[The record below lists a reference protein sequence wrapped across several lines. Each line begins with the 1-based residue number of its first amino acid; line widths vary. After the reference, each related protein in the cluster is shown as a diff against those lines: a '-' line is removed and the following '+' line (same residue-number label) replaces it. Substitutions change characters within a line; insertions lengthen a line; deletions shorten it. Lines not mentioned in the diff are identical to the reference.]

1 MHKFYLRILTL
12 SAIMLIFGN
21 NLFAQSYKLVWS
33 DEFNGTS
40 LDQSKWNYETGN
52 NNGNNNEWEYYT
64 TRSQNLYFDNGM
76 MVIKAIK
83 EDYGGQHYTSAR
95 INTSG
100 KFSFKYGKIEARMKL
115 PYGQGIWP
123 AFWMLGDNI
132 SSVGWPASGETDIME
147 LIGGS
152 ASGRDNT
159 VYGTV
164 HWSQNGSHAQY
175 GKSYTLSSGIF
186 ADDFHTFAIT
196 WDPQQIVWYVDG
208 KSYCAIDISSADLSA
223 FQNKSFIIFNLAVG
237 GDWPGYPDNTT
248 VFPQTMQ
255 VDYVRVYEDTDIA
268 PQISITSPSSNTDYP
283 ENSNISIKADASVGN
298 GNISLVEFY
307 QGSMKIGETDLAP
320 YAMTWR
326 NVLSGNYTISA
337 KVYTDKNF
345 TSVSDAVNVKVGSGS
360 VNAPFGGS
368 AFNIPGIIEAENY
381 NLGGSNVGYY
391 DSTPGNTGGTYRSD
405 DVDIQECSDTNGG
418 YDIGWVTAN
427 EWLAYSV
434 DVKKTAEYQFTTRVA
449 SNSTGGKF
457 HIEIDGTNVTG
468 SLTAPVTGGWQ
479 TWKDV
484 VSSNINLQ
492 AGFHIMK
499 LVIESGEF
507 NINKIDVYEPN
518 TQPQIQVVFPNG
530 NEDLQIGSIQEIRW
544 NSLMVSDVKIGLST
558 DGGKS
563 WSTISSGSSSQFGV
577 LRWEVPS
584 LPSKDCKI
592 MILNKDNLSIGDQ
605 SDSTFSI
612 QEATSVKDKIQPQGF
627 LLEQNYPN
635 PFNPT
640 TSIKYQIPSNA
651 FVTIKVYD
659 YLGKEISTLVNQNKS
674 AGVYITNF
682 SGNNLASG
690 IYFYTLSLKSND
702 LNKSYHIVKKMTL
715 LK

>member
-518 TQPQIQVVFPNG
+518 TQPQIQVAFPNG